1 MTQMISKRGGQKL
14 REVYNESFKK
24 VLGKK
29 RRVKNDWISG
39 KTSYRKIEERRGLK
53 EKIGCTRS
61 ASIKERVAA
70 VYAMKDKEV
79 KASARADKR
88 RWLNDLAEDTEA
100 ADRNNCCGD
109 LHQLTR
115 KIDGR
120 GSNMTTIKYI
130 KRASY
135 L

>member
-1 MTQMISKRGGQKL
+1 MISKSGGQKL
-14 REVYNESFKK
+14 KEVYNESFKK
-24 VLGKK
+24 VLGNK
-29 RRVKNDWISG
+29 RRVKNDWIRG
-39 KTSYRKIEERRGLK
+39 KTSYRKIKERRGLK

-88 RWLNDLAEDTEA
+88 RWLNDLAEDAEA

-109 LHQLTR
+109 LHQITR

-120 GSNMTTIKYI
+120 GNNMTTIKYI